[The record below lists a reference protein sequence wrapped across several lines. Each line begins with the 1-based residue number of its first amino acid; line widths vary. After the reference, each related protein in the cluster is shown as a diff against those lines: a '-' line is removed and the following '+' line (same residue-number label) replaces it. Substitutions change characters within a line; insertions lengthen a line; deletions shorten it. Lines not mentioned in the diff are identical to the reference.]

1 MKHWFLSQPR
11 RDQLV
16 LLLGLLCVLLS
27 LLWFAVLGP
36 LQGAVKLSDARLLT
50 ALNELAEV
58 RQLVTVI
65 RNQQQAD
72 TSAST
77 DALLS
82 SSLSTPTSA
91 ASLLDRSAAE
101 FGLRLAAVEPVSGAS
116 DETTVRVREAPV
128 GSVLQWLYD
137 VESNGLR
144 ISQLSLTPT
153 QNGAGQVDLAM
164 RVRP

>member
-11 RDQLV
+11 RDQLA

-36 LQGAVKLSDARLLT
+36 LQAAVKLSDARHFA

-58 RQLVTVI
+58 RQLVAVI

-72 TSAST
+72 TAEST
-77 DALLS
+77 AAPLS
-82 SSLSTPTSA
+82 SPPPMPTSA

-116 DETTVRVREAPV
+116 DETAVRVREASV
-128 GSVLQWLYD
+128 GSVLQWLHD

-153 QNGAGQVDLAM
+153 QNEAGQVDLAM